1 MKTVNKLPE
10 LKRVLDKML
19 KEHMKSG
26 KQLDEITL
34 DLGLGEQK
42 YLVTV
47 TEVETDCFIDPKGQ
61 KWIKAL

>member
-19 KEHMKSG
+19 KEHMKAG

-47 TEVETDCFIDPKGQ
+47 TEVESDCFIDAKGQ
-61 KWIKAL
+61 QWVKAL

>member
-19 KEHMKSG
+19 KEHMKAG

-47 TEVETDCFIDPKGQ
+47 TEVESDCFIDAKGQ
-61 KWIKAL
+61 KWVKAL